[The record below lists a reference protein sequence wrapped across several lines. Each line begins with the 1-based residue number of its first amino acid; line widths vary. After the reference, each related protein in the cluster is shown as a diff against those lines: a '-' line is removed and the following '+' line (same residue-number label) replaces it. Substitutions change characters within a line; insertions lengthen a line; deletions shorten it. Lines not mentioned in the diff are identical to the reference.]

1 MTLIRMDP
9 KHADNLV
16 KQTTPESISCEGLA
30 TLIRRLSFALKPK
43 GEYEICDMITLV
55 HLLMM
60 RELARSLGKKM
71 ESIHLFSHFADVT
84 CLECRGA
91 LIDMDRL
98 ESPGLLL
105 RIKNMIK

>member
-1 MTLIRMDP
+1 MDP

-60 RELARSLGKKM
+60 REVGQSLGKM
-71 ESIHLFSHFADVT
+71 ENIHLFSHLIADVT